1 MTFWLLNVLMIFWD
15 IGIAQI
21 GVLLFV
27 FVTHRKEELAG
38 RDASGAPK
46 LCCSAWRGQL
56 RARRVARLPP
66 DALKYSLRVGPD
78 LGCFDANRGDI
89 LQEAFARS
97 QWLSISRAR
106 TASCACSCKLC
117 GLASLLQIF

>member
-1 MTFWLLNVLMIFWD
+1 MAAD

-66 DALKYSLRVGPD
+66 DALNFP
-78 LGCFDANRGDI
+78 AP
-89 LQEAFARS
+89 E
-97 QWLSISRAR
+97 
-106 TASCACSCKLC
+106 
-117 GLASLLQIF
+117 GLF